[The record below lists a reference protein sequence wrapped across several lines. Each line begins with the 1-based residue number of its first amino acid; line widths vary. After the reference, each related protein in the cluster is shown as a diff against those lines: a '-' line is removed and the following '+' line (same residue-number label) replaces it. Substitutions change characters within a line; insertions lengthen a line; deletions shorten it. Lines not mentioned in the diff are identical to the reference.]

1 MGFEMTYIFNIKDS
15 AEFHAWSLFHKV
27 CGDLI
32 LSECFWPGKVSITV
46 RPIGLTE
53 KEAEGETG

>member
-1 MGFEMTYIFNIKDS
+1 MTYIFNIKDS